1 MPILAPIVAA
11 VSSLLVTVGVPA
23 AIATFAAQAVITVGL
38 AVGSSVLSRLLS
50 PRQKPPGQEFEFK
63 FGANVPLQCVYGR
76 QKLAGHVMPPVQL
89 NNRVIHVRNI
99 GVGWHDALEAIIID
113 GQRLRLKNADGSP
126 MTGQWSNSG
135 QSFQRVGISGVLSP
149 DYDTAAREGD
159 PPATPGIQSLGA
171 NGSAWHET
179 VEFGSNVRIK
189 FYDGRPTQ
197 TADATLTSNSQSD
210 AAGNAHWTGDHAGN
224 SICRV
229 LIDIRPDQNKNLSAN
244 PQIEFVV
251 RGRRLW
257 DPRKDTTYGGT
268 GSHSRSNP
276 ATWEW
281 SDNCA
286 LAATDYRL
294 GLFLNGVK
302 VFGIGT
308 PIARIRMDSRIAA
321 ANVCDTPRPLLDD
334 EEEPMWRIAATITN
348 GQTHRDNLQVFM
360 DAMAGWE
367 TERGGTYRLTAG
379 GPQTPV
385 VAITDADLVKAP
397 VRYRAKKALSE
408 RYNGVEGRFAD
419 PFNAYELQDLPMR
432 TSSADE
438 AEDMGERRLLAM
450 TLSQVPSETQAQHL
464 MEIARRRQRL
474 QATST
479 ITVPPRL
486 RDPEIMDTVTWSSAW
501 HGGEARQFMIQNPWR
516 KNRDL
521 TLTWGLVETSN
532 AIWDWDPETDQ
543 LSRLTAADLP
553 AAVEELFE
561 VAGFAVS
568 ANYETGEGGQRLPIF
583 LVTWTPIADQT
594 VDAVVVKYRP
604 VGATDWA
611 QIRFDKADTLAAG
624 EGKIAAGIQAD
635 TPYEFEADLI
645 TNPRRQT
652 RVVAPAPVTSDP
664 NHVVKKAVIT
674 DGVEPGGVDRAA
686 FDAAMS
692 DLVRRINTR
701 FALIEAGQQ
710 ALGSIILSNDAVQV
724 DDARSTLQRIETL
737 RAVTGDALAEI
748 TDIRLVETTIIN
760 ALAALGIDVEAALGS
775 DSAAGFL
782 RIAASVDGG
791 GALAALL
798 LGVSTTRDGVSKT
811 AAMEMAASGAN
822 TIIRFIA
829 DQTRFKANDGSDFAV
844 FDGATKTLYIERIAS
859 GTTRKFKTLNRSKPG
874 SFSQVGTGTIVTSV
888 GNSFARTATIGSITV
903 DANPDAII
911 GLSGVPDAMGVISQA
926 TLYVESSATADYWF
940 GNIEAQIVAVKGATT
955 VVVVAP
961 FAIPSYFITTI
972 GGISAYAH
980 KEFGYNSTGF
990 AQLTAGT
997 WDFYIE
1003 HRIGT
1008 VNYGPTYAPTV
1019 YQAKIYGNVFAE
1031 WSRV

>member
-11 VSSLLVTVGVPA
+11 VSTALVTVGVPA
-23 AIATFAAQAVITVGL
+23 AIATFAAQVVVTVGL

-63 FGANVPLQCVYGR
+63 YGANVPLQCVYGR
-76 QKLAGHVMPPVQL
+76 QKLAGHVMPPVQM

-99 GVGWHDALEAIIID
+99 GVGWHDAIEAVIID
-113 GQRLRLKNADGSP
+113 GQRLRLKNANGTP

-135 QSFQRVGISGVLSP
+135 QSYQQVGFTGVLTP
-149 DYDTAAREGD
+149 DYDPVDRVGD

-197 TADATLTSNSQSD
+197 TADATLTANTQSD
-210 AAGNAHWTGDHAGN
+210 ASGAAHWTENHAGN

-244 PQIEFVV
+244 PQIEFII

-257 DPRKDTTYGGT
+257 DPRKDPTYGGT

-294 GLFLNGVK
+294 GLFLAGVK

-308 PIARIRMDSRIAA
+308 PISRIRMDSRVAA

-334 EEEPMWRIAATITN
+334 REEPMWRIAAVITN
-348 GQTHRDNLQVFM
+348 GATHRDNLQVFM

-397 VRYRAKKALSE
+397 VRYRAKKALSD

-438 AEDMGERRLLAM
+438 AEDMGERRLLPM

-486 RDPEIMDTVTWSSAW
+486 RDPEVMDTIAWSSAW
-501 HGGEARQFMIQNPWR
+501 HGGTSRQFMIQNPWR

-521 TLTWGLVETSN
+521 TLTWGLVETSA

-553 AAVEELFE
+553 SAVEELFE

-568 ANYETGEGGQRLPIF
+568 ANYEIGEGGQRLPIF
-583 LVTWTPIADQT
+583 LVSWTPIADQT
-594 VDAVVVKYRP
+594 VDAIVVKYRP
-604 VGATDWA
+604 VGAADWA
-611 QIRFDKADTLAAG
+611 QVRFDKSDTLAAG
-624 EGKIAAGIQAD
+624 EGKIAAGIQAE
-635 TPYEFEADLI
+635 TAYEFEADLI
-645 TNPRRQT
+645 TTPRRQT
-652 RVVAPAPVTSDP
+652 RVVAPGPVTSDP
-664 NHVVKKAVIT
+664 NHVVRRSQTTETV
-674 DGVEPGGVDRAA
+674 DPGGVDREALN
-686 FDAAMS
+686 AAMS
-692 DLVRRINTR
+692 DLMRRINARLTQ
-701 FALIEAGQQ
+701 IE
-710 ALGSIILSNDAVQV
+710 GSLEDIGSAIQSMDAVQV
-724 DDARSTLQRIETL
+724 DDARSTLQQVERL
-737 RAVTGDALAEI
+737 RAATGDALAEI
-748 TDIRLVETTIIN
+748 SDIRLVETTLIN
-760 ALAALGIDVEAALGS
+760 ALAALGIDVEAAVGS
-775 DSAAGFL
+775 NSAAGFL
-782 RIAASVDGG
+782 RIVAEANPDGS
-791 GALAALL
+791 LAALNF
-798 LGVSTTRDGVSKT
+798 GVATEQDGVSDE
-811 AAMEMAASGAN
+811 AAFSMVSSGGQSLM
-822 TIIRFIA
+822 RFRA
-829 DQTRFKANDGSDFAV
+829 DQTEFVGDDNVPFVV
-844 FDGATKTLYIERIAS
+844 FDSATKTLVATLIRS
-859 GTTRKFKTLNRSKPG
+859 GTGSRNLFYNRTSGTL
-874 SFSQVGTGTIVTSV
+874 
-888 GNSFARTATIGSITV
+888 
-903 DANPDAII
+903 
-911 GLSGVPDAMGVISQA
+911 AMGVGTAGPDSA
-926 TLYVESSATADYWF
+926 NAWNTVSMGTLDVGA
-940 GNIEAQIVAVKGATT
+940 NPEAINGATPGQGFIDANMRFQASYPQYSISGGGSGGT
-955 VVVVAP
+955 AT
-961 FAIPSYFITTI
+961 FQIAIIARRSGYPDVLVTDPPYSILVGFTASNTLTI
-972 GGISAYAH
+972 GGGTILFPDTGVARLDAGVWELLLATRCVVAGPFAYIPGSH
-980 KEFGYNSTGF
+980 TVTVTGR
-990 AQLTAGT
+990 AMIRGP
-997 WDFYIE
+997 
-1003 HRIGT
+1003 RI
-1008 VNYGPTYAPTV
+1008 
-1019 YQAKIYGNVFAE
+1019 
-1031 WSRV
+1031 

>member
-1 MPILAPIVAA
+1 LPILAPIVAA

-23 AIATFAAQAVITVGL
+23 AIATFAAQAVVTVAL

-89 NNRVIHVRNI
+89 NGSVVHVRNI

-113 GQRLRLKNADGSP
+113 GQRLRLKNADGSD

-135 QSFQRVGISGVLSP
+135 QQYQRVGFSGVLP
-149 DYDTAAREGD
+149 GDYETVEKVGD
-159 PPATPGIQSLGA
+159 PPATPGIQSLGP
-171 NGSAWHET
+171 NGSDWHET
-179 VEFGSNVRIK
+179 KEFGGNVRVK

-197 TADATLTSNSQSD
+197 TADGFLTANTQSD
-210 AAGNAHWTGDHAGN
+210 AAGAAHWTADHAGN

-229 LIDIRPDQNKNLSAN
+229 LIHIIPDQNKNLSAN

-257 DPRKDTTYGGT
+257 DPRKDPTYGGT

-334 EEEPMWRIAATITN
+334 EEEPMWRIAAVITN

-486 RDPEIMDTVTWSSAW
+486 RDPEIMDTITWSSAW

-583 LVTWTPIADQT
+583 LCTWTPIADQT

-635 TPYEFEADLI
+635 TNYEFEADLI

-664 NHVVKKAVIT
+664 NHVVKKAVT
-674 DGVEPGGVDRAA
+674 SETVEPDGVDW
-686 FDAAMS
+686 DALKAETK
-692 DLVRRINTR
+692 DLVREAYATAVKTAEDFRSFAANVNEGMARLFNETREQRTVVELQVGDAFGRIEEVRTVALGETAALALR
-701 FALIEAGQQ
+701 MDAVEAGLGDITGRVETIEGVYVTSAGVTALITT
-710 ALGSIILSNDAVQV
+710 ALTARFGAV
-724 DDARSTLQRIETL
+724 DDPDRIEAVVEQIFNVTVGPSGASAL
-737 RAVTGDALAEI
+737 WSVQLDVGGRVTGLKNMNDGTTSAFVIRA
-748 TDIRLVETTIIN
+748 DIFGIENPDTEELSLYYDTGTNKLVLKDGTII
-760 ALAALGIDVEAALGS
+760 
-775 DSAAGFL
+775 
-782 RIAASVDGG
+782 ASVFQGADGK
-791 GALAALL
+791 L
-798 LGVSTTRDGVSKT
+798 
-811 AAMEMAASGAN
+811 
-822 TIIRFIA
+822 
-829 DQTRFKANDGSDFAV
+829 
-844 FDGATKTLYIERIAS
+844 
-859 GTTRKFKTLNRSKPG
+859 
-874 SFSQVGTGTIVTSV
+874 
-888 GNSFARTATIGSITV
+888 
-903 DANPDAII
+903 
-911 GLSGVPDAMGVISQA
+911 VID
-926 TLYVESSATADYWF
+926 ATAPS
-940 GNIEAQIVAVKGATT
+940 IEM
-955 VVVVAP
+955 
-961 FAIPSYFITTI
+961 F
-972 GGISAYAH
+972 
-980 KEFGYNSTGF
+980 
-990 AQLTAGT
+990 
-997 WDFYIE
+997 D
-1003 HRIGT
+1003 
-1008 VNYGPTYAPTV
+1008 
-1019 YQAKIYGNVFAE
+1019 
-1031 WSRV
+1031 